1 MDALRQPNAAGA
13 HRLYLPA
20 GTLPK
25 LDGDAAGHVAAEA
38 VHDGGPLL
46 QGVDL
51 IDPQC
56 GDGVIQVHDVP
67 PVGHLAGGSSLLIP
81 QEELRVVV
89 GQDGVR
95 RGVVVDHVDDA
106 FHAAGM
112 DGLHQVEEI
121 LPRAVFRVDGPVVAD
136 GVGAAQRALAALYP
150 DGVDGHEPQDV
161 RAKSADAVQVTL
173 QGVERTLRGVA
184 ADEHAVNDLMGQG
197 LVCHES
203 IPPYC
208 KSAKNSSSVRTG
220 MFRSRAFCSL
230 LPAFSPAT
238 T

>member
-1 MDALRQPNAAGA
+1 MAG
-13 HRLYLPA
+13 
-20 GTLPK
+20 
-25 LDGDAAGHVAAEA
+25 
-38 VHDGGPLL
+38 
-46 QGVDL
+46 
-51 IDPQC
+51 I
-56 GDGVIQVHDVP
+56 
-67 PVGHLAGGSSLLIP
+67 
-81 QEELRVVV
+81 
-89 GQDGVR
+89 
-95 RGVVVDHVDDA
+95 
-106 FHAAGM
+106 
-112 DGLHQVEEI
+112 HQVEEV
-121 LPRAVFRVDGPVVAD
+121 LPRAVFRIDGPVVAD
-136 GVGAAQRALAALYP
+136 GVEAAKRPLAALYP

>member
-1 MDALRQPNAAGA
+1 MA
-13 HRLYLPA
+13 
-20 GTLPK
+20 
-25 LDGDAAGHVAAEA
+25 
-38 VHDGGPLL
+38 GPLL

-51 IDPQC
+51 IVPQG
-56 GDGVIQVHDVP
+56 GDGVVQVHDVP

-106 FHAAGM
+106 FHAAGV

-121 LPRAVFRVDGPVVAD
+121 LPRTVFRVDGPVVAD

-161 RAKSADAVQVTL
+161 RAESADAVQVAL
-173 QGVERTLRGVA
+173 QGAERALRGVA
-184 ADEHAVNDLMGQG
+184 ADKDAVNDLMGQG